1 LRMSSSSA
9 VPNLRSEPG
18 GLVADLAL
26 EADGPAQHHCQEE
39 A

>member
-1 LRMSSSSA
+1 MRMSSSSA
-9 VPNLRSEPG
+9 VPNLRSKPG

-26 EADGPAQHHCQEE
+26 EADGAAQHDRQEE